1 MGPSHVTLCW
11 YEENQFLAILFL
23 VVSTMA
29 QQWRILVVEGDEAL
43 NRSIVS
49 TLAQDG
55 YSVRGVATGGEAIR
69 ILWTDEHH
77 LVVGD
82 RALPDTDGF
91 DLLHWIRTHCPN
103 SRMMMLATPGAPGKR
118 MRALESGAVAYFEK
132 PIDLRLLKLEVR
144 RLLQQTG
151 FSANL
156 DSFDL
161 LDVIQIINMS
171 RKSIALVVHTGL
183 EEQGMLGFRD
193 GELVWAEYG
202 ALRGEEA
209 FFALA
214 AYKNGMVT
222 QQPWNGTPI
231 SNVTQPLSRLIL
243 QALQY
248 RSKYEAAQQLS
259 GEYRALSDQLTM
271 HGDQELASTFDAL
284 LTEAVDD
291 RPFVYVPG
299 EAEHA
304 GQSVSNGQSPDKQEL
319 QQSPVQTQEE
329 PKQWWQESAKL
340 HRAERASQQHQE
352 GPGAIQKTPLS
363 GAQKVAGGTGG
374 ANGASG
380 TSITPSTVRKTP
392 VGQRTDLPSWLMD
405 QPTQFEVPALRLS
418 SLSGS
423 GRFPATPL
431 PEPSPAEWRPAR
443 PSSKLRTTEDLS
455 SMQPRP
461 MNASMG
467 VRAAQ
472 PSPIFGE
479 VPAAP
484 ATQPPAEAPVSVLV
498 PAGQD
503 VKQPETPAPAQ
514 AHKRNYP
521 ALVAAL
527 QTVGYS
533 LPGFIATAVVSL
545 DGQPI
550 AQVAVDDLDISG
562 MCANF
567 SVLLRGALQALEG
580 GTWGQHEDTIITSAT
595 HHILLRML
603 PNATDVFHVLV
614 TTREIDP
621 VESLDVLAS
630 VEGAI
635 ISAL

>member
-1 MGPSHVTLCW
+1 
-11 YEENQFLAILFL
+11 
-23 VVSTMA
+23 
-29 QQWRILVVEGDEAL
+29 
-43 NRSIVS
+43 
-49 TLAQDG
+49 
-55 YSVRGVATGGEAIR
+55 
-69 ILWTDEHH
+69 
-77 LVVGD
+77 
-82 RALPDTDGF
+82 
-91 DLLHWIRTHCPN
+91 
-103 SRMMMLATPGAPGKR
+103 
-118 MRALESGAVAYFEK
+118 
-132 PIDLRLLKLEVR
+132 
-144 RLLQQTG
+144 
-151 FSANL
+151 
-156 DSFDL
+156 
-161 LDVIQIINMS
+161 
-171 RKSIALVVHTGL
+171 
-183 EEQGMLGFRD
+183 
-193 GELVWAEYG
+193 
-202 ALRGEEA
+202 
-209 FFALA
+209 
-214 AYKNGMVT
+214 
-222 QQPWNGTPI
+222 
-231 SNVTQPLSRLIL
+231 
-243 QALQY
+243 
-248 RSKYEAAQQLS
+248 
-259 GEYRALSDQLTM
+259 
-271 HGDQELASTFDAL
+271 
-284 LTEAVDD
+284 
-291 RPFVYVPG
+291 
-299 EAEHA
+299 
-304 GQSVSNGQSPDKQEL
+304 
-319 QQSPVQTQEE
+319 
-329 PKQWWQESAKL
+329 
-340 HRAERASQQHQE
+340 
-352 GPGAIQKTPLS
+352 
-363 GAQKVAGGTGG
+363 
-374 ANGASG
+374 
-380 TSITPSTVRKTP
+380 
-392 VGQRTDLPSWLMD
+392 
-405 QPTQFEVPALRLS
+405 
-418 SLSGS
+418 
-423 GRFPATPL
+423 
-431 PEPSPAEWRPAR
+431 
-443 PSSKLRTTEDLS
+443 
-455 SMQPRP
+455 MQPRP

>member
-1 MGPSHVTLCW
+1 
-11 YEENQFLAILFL
+11 
-23 VVSTMA
+23 MA

-43 NRSIVS
+43 SRGIVS

-55 YSVRGVATGGEAIR
+55 YSVRSVATGGEAIR

-77 LVVGD
+77 LVIGD

-91 DLLHWIRTHCPN
+91 DLLHWIRSHCPN

-202 ALRGEEA
+202 TLRGEEA

-222 QQPWNGTPI
+222 QQPWNGTAIP
-231 SNVTQPLSRLIL
+231 NVTQPLSRLIL

-259 GEYRALSDQLTM
+259 GEYRALSDQFTM

-291 RPFVYVPG
+291 RPFVYVP
-299 EAEHA
+299 EAAEHSGRGVLDA
-304 GQSVSNGQSPDKQEL
+304 QWQNAQQPDMQEL
-319 QQSPVQTQEE
+319 QQAPVQTQEE
-329 PKQWWQESAKL
+329 TKQWWQESSKM
-340 HRAERASQQHQE
+340 HRAERSSQAHQE
-352 GPGAIQKTPLS
+352 GPGAAQETSPS

-380 TSITPSTVRKTP
+380 TSITPSTVHKTP

-405 QPTQFEVPALRLS
+405 QPTQFEIPALRHS

-423 GRFPATPL
+423 GRFPVTPI
-431 PEPSPAEWRPAR
+431 PGPSPAEWRPAR
-443 PSSKLRTTEDLS
+443 PTSKLRTTEDLS
-455 SMQPRP
+455 SAQPRP
-461 MNASMG
+461 ANASTG
-467 VRAAQ
+467 ARPAQ
-472 PSPIFGE
+472 ASPVSSPVFGE
-479 VPAAP
+479 APAIPAA
-484 ATQPPAEAPVSVLV
+484 QPPAEAPVSVLV
-498 PAGQD
+498 DVPAGQD
-503 VKQPETPAPAQ
+503 VKQPITPAPAQ
-514 AHKRNYP
+514 PHKRNYP
-521 ALVAAL
+521 ALVSAL

-533 LPGFIATAVVSL
+533 LPGFIASAIVGL

-550 AQVAVDDLDISG
+550 AQVVVDDLDISG

-567 SVLLRGALQALEG
+567 SALLRGALRALDG

-595 HHILLRML
+595 HHILLRM
-603 PNATDVFHVLV
+603 PANATDVFQVLV
-614 TTREIDP
+614 TTRETDP